1 MFLRYSRFSRAAP
14 RLVVI
19 AWAAA
24 VLTACVPIQH
34 AAAGGDHADEHGT
47 PIGDRQVRSGGELV
61 MGLSGDPD
69 QLDPTTSSSSL
80 TRNVLSSICEK
91 LYDLDGSGQ
100 VVPQLAT
107 GLPTIS
113 GDGQTVTIPV
123 RTGIAF
129 ADGTPF
135 DANAVRTSLQRHLT
149 MKGSQR
155 KSEMGPIDSI
165 EATDASHVVIHYK
178 RPFAPITAALADRAG
193 MIMSPVALTAP
204 SWSSRGRAVRHL
216 GTAIPE
222 RAVRRPA
229 PAGGDRPR
237 ARARFPAGRLR

>member
-123 RTGIAF
+123 R
-129 ADGTPF
+129 
-135 DANAVRTSLQRHLT
+135 
-149 MKGSQR
+149 
-155 KSEMGPIDSI
+155 
-165 EATDASHVVIHYK
+165 
-178 RPFAPITAALADRAG
+178 
-193 MIMSPVALTAP
+193 
-204 SWSSRGRAVRHL
+204 
-216 GTAIPE
+216 
-222 RAVRRPA
+222 
-229 PAGGDRPR
+229 
-237 ARARFPAGRLR
+237 GRLRTPGPRRSARHPRPRPRTGPRSTSAASSAPD